1 MTPTAPSPARSPVVP
16 SVCVVIPIFNE
27 AAVIAELVARLR
39 AVFDGDP
46 RVAWS
51 AVFVNDGSRD
61 TSLALLNT
69 AATADPRLRVIDL
82 SRNFGHQAALSAGLA
97 HAADADA
104 VVTMDGDLQDPP
116 EVIPE
121 LVTGWLEGAV
131 EVVVAARRSRAEHGL
146 RRLGLDLFHKLFGL
160 VSDFPIKGNTG
171 TFGLLARPAVQAFN
185 QLPELHRFFPGL
197 RSWVGF
203 KRGEILYDRHERFAG
218 TPAQTLRRLVRY
230 ALDGVFS
237 FSHLPLRVVTY
248 LGLLAA
254 AVGFVIGTFFV
265 LRRILGVEIAAT
277 GFTTI
282 ITLVLFLGGVQL
294 VAIGVVGEY
303 IGRIYDEVKRRPPY
317 IVRSPPPRA
326 D

>member
-1 MTPTAPSPARSPVVP
+1 M
-16 SVCVVIPIFNE
+16 IPIFNE
-27 AAVIAELVARLR
+27 AAGIPELVTRLR
-39 AVFDGDP
+39 AVFEGDA
-46 RVAWS
+46 RVTWS
-51 AVFVNDGSRD
+51 AVLVNDGSRD
-61 TSLALLNT
+61 HSLALLH
-69 AATADPRLRVIDL
+69 AAAANDPRLRVIDL

-97 HAADADA
+97 HATAADA

-116 EVIPE
+116 EVIPD
-121 LVTGWLEGAV
+121 LVTAWLNGPA
-131 EVVVAARRSRAEHGL
+131 EVVVAARRSRAEHGV
-146 RRLGLDLFHKLFGL
+146 RRLGFDLFHKLFGL
-160 VSDFPIKGNTG
+160 VSDFPIENNTG
-171 TFGLLARPAVQAFN
+171 TFGLLARPAVHAFN
-185 QLPELHRFFPGL
+185 QLPEMHRFFPGL

-218 TPAQTLRRLVRY
+218 TPGQTFRRLVRY

-237 FSHLPLRVVTY
+237 FSHLPLRAVTY

-282 ITLVLFLGGVQL
+282 ITLVLFLGGIQL

-317 IVRSPPPRA
+317 IVRSPAPRV